1 MSCVLNIFY
10 HHTSHHWCVT
20 LHAPITFVLFVS
32 MYLPVGFRILVVSKH
47 RYSYFPTNV
56 HIYDDMYLYIRIYIY
71 LCYHIHFYTFIHN
84 YMYYIYIYIFI
95 YFYIYTDIYICLY
108 LHISY
113 NLWFHLTICFFG
125 ELIVV
130 GFKLASL
137 RS

>member
-1 MSCVLNIFY
+1 MSYVLNMFY
-10 HHTSHHWCVT
+10 HHTSRHWCVT
-20 LHAPITFVLFVS
+20 VHAPIAFVLFVS

-56 HIYDDMYLYIRIYIY
+56 HIYDDMYLYIRIYIPMLSY
-71 LCYHIHFYTFIHN
+71 KLYTFIHI
-84 YMYYIYIYIFI
+84 YMYYIYIYI